1 MLCFWFLSIP
11 PTLTMINQFSFC
23 VVYPWWV
30 ILNFKINESYKTFD
44 SNKSFRFCL
53 NTLDI
58 RPGGIPFGHPL
69 GLGWLFQT
77 VVSTLTESNFFSFCV
92 SYPYWVKLVFIPCG
106 VPLLSILSNVG
117 GCMMLKF
124 LKPTA
129 KNQFQRRTPTYY
141 YY

>member
-1 MLCFWFLSIP
+1 MIIDYNILCFWFLSIP

-92 SYPYWVKLVFIPCG
+92 SYPYLVKLVFIPCG
-106 VPLLSILSNVG
+106 VPLLFHFDFYNFMRYIIMNYKYFILLWNI
-117 GCMMLKF
+117 
-124 LKPTA
+124 
-129 KNQFQRRTPTYY
+129 
-141 YY
+141 